1 MIILVK
7 KIFIIVKN
15 GIIIIINEHATNVKI
30 IILNYVFCYYYIFS
44 SFLFGE
50 KIFKLRSIFSFG
62 FFFDI
67 WKFLHHIYALK

>member
-44 SFLFGE
+44 SFLFGF
-50 KIFKLRSIFSFG
+50 IGKL
-62 FFFDI
+62 
-67 WKFLHHIYALK
+67 K